1 MRLNEKETK
10 KDREKAMV
18 VATTALCMS
27 AKRKSRVG
35 ETRPSTHIMNDE
47 EHKSFKAK
55 KYLYSVC
62 FRMVKSMKRNH

>member
-18 VATTALCMS
+18 VATTALCMLAVPVS

-35 ETRPSTHIMNDE
+35 ETRPSTHI
-47 EHKSFKAK
+47 
-55 KYLYSVC
+55 
-62 FRMVKSMKRNH
+62 